1 MDWFAPIDM
10 YCERTHHGIISEPI
24 NFATNMSFLIAAIV
38 MWYRAKTIKAC
49 RILSMML
56 ASIGIASALHHSF
69 AQTWAALIDVLSIA
83 VFVFTYLFLANR
95 NYLGLSVKHS
105 IIIMILFLPINFISS
120 NYLLDFDFLGDSAGY
135 MPILFLTGAYALIL
149 RNKLPKVSNGL
160 LIGFYAL
167 AISLAFRTVDQ
178 TFCSQWP
185 VGTHFMWH
193 IVNAITLAWV
203 IEVYYQ
209 SKQGKISNRKSCPV
223 F

>member
-24 NFATNMSFLIAAIV
+24 NLATNMGFLIAAVV
-38 MWYRAKTIKAC
+38 MWYRAQTIKAC
-49 RILSMML
+49 RILSIML

-95 NYLGLSVKHS
+95 NYVGLSVKHS

-120 NYLLDFDFLGDSAGY
+120 NYLLDFDFLGDSVGY
-135 MPILFLTGAYALIL
+135 IPILLLIGAYALIL

-160 LIGFYAL
+160 LIGFYTL

-193 IVNAITLAWV
+193 IVNAIMLAWI
-203 IEVYYQ
+203 IEVYY
-209 SKQGKISNRKSCPV
+209 
-223 F
+223 

>member
-10 YCERTHHGIISEPI
+10 YCERTHHGIISEPM
-24 NFATNMSFLIAAIV
+24 NLATNMGFLIAAVV

-49 RILSMML
+49 RILSIML

-69 AQTWAALIDVLSIA
+69 AQTWAALIDVISIT

-95 NYLGLSVKHS
+95 DYLGLSVNYS
-105 IIIMILFLPINFISS
+105 ILVMILFLPITLILN
-120 NYLLDFDFLGDSAGY
+120 NYLLNFVFLGDSVGY
-135 MPILFLTGAYALIL
+135 MPILLLIGAYGLIL

-167 AISLAFRTVDQ
+167 AISLAFRTIDQ

-193 IVNAITLAWV
+193 IVNAIMLAWV

-209 SKQGKISNRKSCPV
+209 SKQRKT
-223 F
+223 

>member
-24 NFATNMSFLIAAIV
+24 NLATNMGFLIAAVV

-95 NYLGLSVKHS
+95 DYLGLSVNYS
-105 IIIMILFLPINFISS
+105 ILVMILFLPITLILSK
-120 NYLLDFDFLGDSAGY
+120 YLLNFVFLGDSVGY
-135 MPILFLTGAYALIL
+135 MPILLLIGAYGLIL
-149 RNKLPKVSNGL
+149 KNKRPKVSNGL

-178 TFCSQWP
+178 TFCSNWP
-185 VGTHFMWH
+185 FGTHFMWH
-193 IVNAITLAWV
+193 IVNAIMLAWV

-209 SKQGKISNRKSCPV
+209 SKQRKISN
-223 F
+223 

>member
-10 YCERTHHGIISEPI
+10 YCERTQHSIISEPI
-24 NFATNMSFLIAAIV
+24 NLATNMGFLIAAVV

-95 NYLGLSVKHS
+95 NYLDLSVKYAL
-105 IIIMILFLPINFISS
+105 IIMILFLPINFILS
-120 NYLLDFDFLGDSAGY
+120 NYLLDFDFLSDSVGY
-135 MPILFLTGAYALIL
+135 IPILLLMGAYALIL
-149 RNKLPKVSNGL
+149 KNKRPKVSNGL

-178 TFCSQWP
+178 TFCSHWP
-185 VGTHFMWH
+185 FGTHFMWH
-193 IVNAITLAWV
+193 ILNAITLGWV

-209 SKQGKISNRKSCPV
+209 SKQRKISN
-223 F
+223 